1 MSVKQS
7 NDISKL
13 SGIINELHSS
23 VTSLTTTIKSLQSSI
38 TNRLPSNINNNTVQ
52 QESLTNKVHK
62 VEQVQSNHK
71 FNVVIYGI
79 KECGK
84 GTPRQERLNHD
95 LDKVTSIVTEGENS
109 INPLSIRDLLRLG
122 KYREQSKQPPPVLV
136 KLNQIINVTLVL
148 SKA

>member
-13 SGIINELHSS
+13 SDIINELHSA
-23 VTSLTTTIKSLQSSI
+23 VTSLTTTIKSLRSSI
-38 TNRLPSNINNNTVQ
+38 TNKPPSNINNSTVQ

-62 VEQVQSNHK
+62 VEQVQSDRK

-109 INPLSIRDLLRLG
+109 INPLSICDLLRLG
-122 KYREQSKQPPPVLV
+122 KYSEQSKQPRPILV
-136 KLNQIINVTLVL
+136 NK
-148 SKA
+148 